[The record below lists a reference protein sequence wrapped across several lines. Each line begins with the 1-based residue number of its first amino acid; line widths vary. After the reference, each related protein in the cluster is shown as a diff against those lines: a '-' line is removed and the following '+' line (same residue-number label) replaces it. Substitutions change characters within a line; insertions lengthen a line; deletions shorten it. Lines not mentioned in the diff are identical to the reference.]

1 MNEHESLPNTRYCMS
16 FGAQEEQI
24 KKYCFERCKMICFG
38 VINFMGG
45 DFAFCTQEICEFEE
59 KRLLLEKEPSEEDDE
74 YEYVIR
80 KLKEWV

>member
-1 MNEHESLPNTRYCMS
+1 MTPSENTRYCMS
-16 FGAQEEQI
+16 FGAQKEQI
-24 KKYCFERCKMICFG
+24 EKYCFESCGMICIG
-38 VINFMGG
+38 TISIMGG
-45 DFAFCTQEICEFEE
+45 SFVFCTQEICEFEE